1 MKTLRTAPAPHVAEH
16 EWMTF
21 PGGELQGQRPK
32 ALCPACRDARLRSSA
47 DLQVCPGGDA
57 IPRTPDLQVR
67 PGGEANSRS
76 ADLQVRSVA
85 RPLCF
90 QCYRAELDRERALR
104 AAGQLDTASEA
115 RFQCTLPFEP
125 VNRARLARLRTERAA
140 VRAAD
145 QAGVGRYIDKRR
157 HAQIAARHA
166 LQRIAEGVRAH
177 AGADRAGAHDA
188 QSARAPLASAEWDA
202 IHAAEL
208 QLPEAW
214 LPFVVSR

>member
-1 MKTLRTAPAPHVAEH
+1 MKTLRTAPAPHVVEH

-57 IPRTPDLQVR
+57 I
-67 PGGEANSRS
+67 SRS